1 MAHLQVTIDTDKLKD
16 LFASDAGMAALAEE
30 ILNQVLDA
38 QMTEHLQA
46 KPYERTDRRR
56 AYRNGYKPRQLTTRV
71 GTLTLRV
78 PQARDGS
85 FSTDL
90 FRRYQHAQK
99 FLRGEQA
106 LVLAMM
112 EMVNVDLMRSTQGVS
127 TRKVTKITE
136 ELCGAAFSKSTVSR
150 LCEELDVRVEAWNER
165 PLKERS
171 YPFVIVD
178 AMQIKVRRDE
188 AVRSTSALIAIG
200 INEEGYREVLGLDIG
215 DSESEGTWER
225 LFKRLK
231 ARGLRGVELI
241 TSDSHGGLVKAAR
254 RQFQGAAWQRCQT
267 HLMRNV
273 LGQTPRHLKAE
284 MAAWLR
290 RIFRSESKAEARQ
303 AFGELAGELDGKAE
317 SALQTLEAGL
327 EDAIAVLALPAKYRR
342 RLRTTNMVERLIEE
356 IRRRERVIRIFP
368 NSASAHR
375 LVGAL
380 LQEQHEEWLTGRKYF
395 DMSEYFEWK
404 QARRASSGEA
414 ASSKAASIQHAA

>member
-1 MAHLQVTIDTDKLKD
+1 MAHLKVTIDTDKLKD
-16 LFASDAGMAALAEE
+16 LFASDEGMAALAEQ

-46 KPYERTDRRR
+46 KPYERTDRRQ

-90 FRRYQHAQK
+90 FRRYQ
-99 FLRGEQA
+99 RSEQA

-112 EMVNVDLMRSTQGVS
+112 EMVLQGVS

-136 ELCGAAFSKSTVSR
+136 ELCGTGFSKSTVSR
-150 LCEELDVRVEAWNER
+150 LCEELDVRVRAWNER
-165 PLKERS
+165 PLGKKR
-171 YPFVIVD
+171 YPFLLVD

-225 LFKRLK
+225 LFKRLRD
-231 ARGLRGVELI
+231 RGLRGVELI
-241 TSDSHGGLVKAAR
+241 TSDNHRGLVKALR

-284 MAAWLR
+284 MTAWLR
-290 RIFRSESKAEARQ
+290 RIFRSESQAEARQ
-303 AFGELAGELDGKAE
+303 AFGELARELEGKAE
-317 SALQTLEAGL
+317 NALQTLETGL

-368 NSASAHR
+368 NSASAKR
-375 LVGAL
+375 LIGAL

-395 DMSEYFEWK
+395 DMTEYVEW
-404 QARRASSGEA
+404 QQPRRASSGD
-414 ASSKAASIQHAA
+414 AASIQHVA

>member
-16 LFASDAGMAALAEE
+16 LFASDQGMAALAEE

-46 KPYERTDRRR
+46 KPYERTERRR

-90 FRRYQHAQK
+90 FRRYQ
-99 FLRGEQA
+99 RSEQA

-112 EMVNVDLMRSTQGVS
+112 EMVNVDLMRSTRGVS

-136 ELCGAAFSKSTVSR
+136 ELCGTAFSKSTVSR
-150 LCEELDVRVEAWNER
+150 LCEELDVRVRAWNER
-165 PLKERS
+165 PLKERR
-171 YPFVIVD
+171 YPFLVVD

-188 AVRSTSALIAIG
+188 AVRSTSALIAVG

-241 TSDSHGGLVKAAR
+241 TSDSHGGLVKALR

-284 MAAWLR
+284 MTAWLR
-290 RIFRSESKAEARQ
+290 RIFRSESQAEARQ
-303 AFGELAGELDGKAE
+303 AFGELARELDGKAGK
-317 SALQTLEAGL
+317 ALQTLETGL

-375 LVGAL
+375 LIGAL
-380 LQEQHEEWLTGRKYF
+380 LQEQHEQWLTGRKYF
-395 DMSEYFEWK
+395 DMTEYVDWR
-404 QARRASSGEA
+404 QARRAPSGGA
-414 ASSKAASIQHAA
+414 ASNEAASIQHAA

>member
-1 MAHLQVTIDTDKLKD
+1 MARLQVTIDTDKLKD
-16 LFASDAGMAALAEE
+16 LFAGDAGMAALAEQV
-30 ILNQVLDA
+30 LNQGLEA

-46 KPYERTDRRR
+46 KPYERTERRR
-56 AYRNGYKPRQLTTRV
+56 AYRNGYKPRRLTTRV

-90 FRRYQHAQK
+90 FRRYQ
-99 FLRGEQA
+99 RSEQA

-112 EMVNVDLMRSTQGVS
+112 EMVVQGVS
-127 TRKVTKITE
+127 TRKVTKSTDK
-136 ELCGAAFSKSTVSR
+136 LCGTGFSKSAVSR
-150 LCEELDVRVEAWNER
+150 LCEELDVRVRAWNER
-165 PLKERS
+165 PLDGKR
-171 YPFVIVD
+171 YPFLLVD

-188 AVRSTSALIAIG
+188 AVRSTSALVAIG

-284 MAAWLR
+284 MTAWLR
-290 RIFRSESKAEARQ
+290 RIFRSESQAEARQ
-303 AFGELAGELDGKAE
+303 AFRELSREMEGKAE
-317 SALQTLEAGL
+317 AALDTLEAGL
-327 EDAIAVLALPAKYRR
+327 GDAIAVLALPAKYRR

-368 NSASAHR
+368 NSASAER
-375 LVGAL
+375 LIGAL

-404 QARRASSGEA
+404 QSHRTSPG
-414 ASSKAASIQHAA
+414 KAASVPHAA

>member
-90 FRRYQHAQK
+90 FRRYQ
-99 FLRGEQA
+99 RSEQA

>member
-1 MAHLQVTIDTDKLKD
+1 MAHLQVTTPGTDKLKD
-16 LFASDAGMAALAEE
+16 LFASDEGMAALAEE

-90 FRRYQHAQK
+90 FRRYQ
-99 FLRGEQA
+99 RSEQA

-112 EMVNVDLMRSTQGVS
+112 EMENIDLMRSTQGVS

-136 ELCGAAFSKSTVSR
+136 ELCGTRFSKSTVSR
-150 LCEELDVRVEAWNER
+150 LCEELDVRVGAWNER
-165 PLKERS
+165 PLRKKR
-171 YPFVIVD
+171 YPFLLVD

-188 AVRSTSALIAIG
+188 AVRSTSALIAVG

-284 MAAWLR
+284 MTAWLR
-290 RIFRSESKAEARQ
+290 RIFRSESQAEARQ
-303 AFGELAGELDGKAE
+303 AFGELARELDGTAE
-317 SALQTLEAGL
+317 TALQTLETGL
-327 EDAIAVLALPAKYRR
+327 EDAIAVLVLPAKYRR

>member
-1 MAHLQVTIDTDKLKD
+1 
-16 LFASDAGMAALAEE
+16 MAALAEE

-71 GTLTLRV
+71 GTLRLRV

-90 FRRYQHAQK
+90 FRRYQ
-99 FLRGEQA
+99 RSEQA

-136 ELCGAAFSKSTVSR
+136 ELCGTSFSKSTVSR
-150 LCEELDVRVEAWNER
+150 LCEELDVRVGAWNER
-165 PLKERS
+165 PLKKKR
-171 YPFVIVD
+171 YPFLVVD

-188 AVRSTSALIAIG
+188 AVRRASALIAIG
-200 INEEGYREVLGLDIG
+200 INEEGYREVLGLDVG
-215 DSESEGTWER
+215 DSESEGTWEQ
-225 LFKRLK
+225 LFKRLRD
-231 ARGLRGVELI
+231 RGLRGVELI
-241 TSDSHGGLVKAAR
+241 TSDNHRGLVKAAR

-284 MAAWLR
+284 MTAWLR
-290 RIFRSESKAEARQ
+290 RIFRSESQAEARG
-303 AFGELAGELDGKAE
+303 AFRELTRELERKAE
-317 SALQTLEAGL
+317 NALQTLEAGL

-368 NSASAHR
+368 NSASVHR

-395 DMSEYFEWK
+395 DMRKYFEWK
-404 QARRASSGEA
+404 QAGLEPSD
-414 ASSKAASIQHAA
+414 KAASVQQAA

>member
-1 MAHLQVTIDTDKLKD
+1 MAQLQVTIDTDKLKD
-16 LFASDAGMAALAEE
+16 LFAGDAGMAALAEQV
-30 ILNQVLDA
+30 LNQVLEA

-46 KPYERTDRRR
+46 KPYERTERRR
-56 AYRNGYKPRQLTTRV
+56 AYRNGYKPRRLTTRV

-90 FRRYQHAQK
+90 FRRYQ
-99 FLRGEQA
+99 RSEQA

-136 ELCGAAFSKSTVSR
+136 ELCGTAFSKSTVSR
-150 LCEELDVRVEAWNER
+150 LCEELDVRVRAWNER
-165 PLKERS
+165 PLNGKR
-171 YPFVIVD
+171 YPFLLVD

-188 AVRSTSALIAIG
+188 AVRSTSALVAVG

-215 DSESEGTWER
+215 DSESEATWER

-241 TSDSHGGLVKAAR
+241 TSDNHRGLVKALR

-284 MAAWLR
+284 MTAWLR
-290 RIFRSESKAEARQ
+290 RIFRSESQAEARQ
-303 AFGELAGELDGKAE
+303 AFGELARELDGTAE
-317 SALQTLEAGL
+317 TALQTLEAGL

-368 NSASAHR
+368 NSASAER
-375 LVGAL
+375 LIGAL

-395 DMSEYFEWK
+395 DMSEYFAWK
-404 QARRASSGEA
+404 QASQKSSG
-414 ASSKAASIQHAA
+414 KAASIQHAA

>member
-1 MAHLQVTIDTDKLKD
+1 
-16 LFASDAGMAALAEE
+16 
-30 ILNQVLDA
+30 
-38 QMTEHLQA
+38 
-46 KPYERTDRRR
+46 
-56 AYRNGYKPRQLTTRV
+56 
-71 GTLTLRV
+71 
-78 PQARDGS
+78 
-85 FSTDL
+85 
-90 FRRYQHAQK
+90 
-99 FLRGEQA
+99 
-106 LVLAMM
+106 
-112 EMVNVDLMRSTQGVS
+112 MRSTQGVS

-136 ELCGAAFSKSTVSR
+136 ELCGTRFSKSTVSR
-150 LCEELDVRVEAWNER
+150 LCEELDVRVGAWNER
-165 PLKERS
+165 PLRKKR
-171 YPFVIVD
+171 YPFLLVD

-188 AVRSTSALIAIG
+188 AVRSTSALIAVG

-284 MAAWLR
+284 MTAWLR
-290 RIFRSESKAEARQ
+290 RIFRSESQAEARQ
-303 AFGELAGELDGKAE
+303 AFGELARELDGKAGK
-317 SALQTLEAGL
+317 ALQTLETGL

>member
-16 LFASDAGMAALAEE
+16 LFASDEGMAALAEE

-46 KPYERTDRRR
+46 KPYERTNRRR

-112 EMVNVDLMRSTQGVS
+112 EMVLQGVS

-136 ELCGAAFSKSTVSR
+136 ELCGTAFSKSTVSR
-150 LCEELDVRVEAWNER
+150 LCEELDVRVGAWNER
-165 PLKERS
+165 SLKKQQ
-171 YPFVIVD
+171 YPFLVVD
-178 AMQIKVRRDE
+178 AMQIGDDTSPEVRRDE

-200 INEEGYREVLGLDIG
+200 INEDGYREVLGLDIG

-284 MAAWLR
+284 MTAWLR
-290 RIFRSESKAEARQ
+290 CIFRSESKAEARQ
-303 AFGELAGELDGKAE
+303 AFGELARELDGKAE
-317 SALQTLEAGL
+317 NARQTLEAGL

-342 RLRTTNMVERLIEE
+342 RLRTTNMAERLIEE

-368 NSASAHR
+368 NSASAER
-375 LVGAL
+375 LIGAL
-380 LQEQHEEWLTGRKYF
+380 LQEQHEQWLTGRKYF

-404 QARRASSGEA
+404 QAGLESSG
-414 ASSKAASIQHAA
+414 KAASVQYAA

>member
-1 MAHLQVTIDTDKLKD
+1 MAQLQVTIDTDKLKD
-16 LFASDAGMAALAEE
+16 LFAGDEGMAALAEQV
-30 ILNQVLDA
+30 LNQVLEA

-46 KPYERTDRRR
+46 KPYERTERRR
-56 AYRNGYKPRQLTTRV
+56 AYRNGYKPRRLTTRV

-90 FRRYQHAQK
+90 FRRYQ
-99 FLRGEQA
+99 RSEQA

-112 EMVNVDLMRSTQGVS
+112 EMVLQGVS

-136 ELCGAAFSKSTVSR
+136 ELCGTAFSKSTVSR
-150 LCEELDVRVEAWNER
+150 LCEALDVRVRAWNER
-165 PLKERS
+165 SLKERR
-171 YPFVIVD
+171 YPFLIVD

-188 AVRSTSALIAIG
+188 AVRSTSALVAVG

-215 DSESEGTWER
+215 DSESEATWER

-241 TSDSHGGLVKAAR
+241 TSDNHRGLVKALR

-284 MAAWLR
+284 MTAWLR
-290 RIFRSESKAEARQ
+290 RIFRSESQAEARQ
-303 AFGELAGELDGKAE
+303 AFGELARELDGTAE
-317 SALQTLEAGL
+317 PALQTLEAGL

-368 NSASAHR
+368 NSASAER
-375 LVGAL
+375 LIGAL

-395 DMSEYFEWK
+395 DMSEYFAWK
-404 QARRASSGEA
+404 QASQKSSG
-414 ASSKAASIQHAA
+414 KAASIQHAA

>member
-16 LFASDAGMAALAEE
+16 LFASDEGMAALAEE
-30 ILNQVLDA
+30 ILNQVLEA

-46 KPYERTDRRR
+46 KPYERTNRRR

-90 FRRYQHAQK
+90 FRRYQ
-99 FLRGEQA
+99 RSEQA

-112 EMVNVDLMRSTQGVS
+112 EMVLQGVS

-136 ELCGAAFSKSTVSR
+136 ELCGTAFSKSTVSR
-150 LCEELDVRVEAWNER
+150 LCEELDVRVGAWNER
-165 PLKERS
+165 SLKKQQ
-171 YPFVIVD
+171 YPFLVVD

-284 MAAWLR
+284 MTAWLR

-303 AFGELAGELDGKAE
+303 AFRELARELDGKAE
-317 SALQTLEAGL
+317 TALQTLEAGL

-342 RLRTTNMVERLIEE
+342 RLRTTNMAERLIEE

-368 NSASAHR
+368 NSPSAHR
-375 LVGAL
+375 LIGAL

-395 DMSEYFEWK
+395 DMSEYLEWR
-404 QARRASSGEA
+404 QARRASSGD
-414 ASSKAASIQHAA
+414 AASIQHAA

>member
-16 LFASDAGMAALAEE
+16 LFATDEGMAALAEQ

-46 KPYERTDRRR
+46 KPYERTDRRQG
-56 AYRNGYKPRQLTTRV
+56 YRNGYRPRKFTTRV

-85 FSTDL
+85 FSTEL
-90 FRRYQHAQK
+90 FRRYQ
-99 FLRGEQA
+99 RSEQA

-136 ELCGAAFSKSTVSR
+136 ELCGTSFSKSTVSR
-150 LCEELDVRVEAWNER
+150 LCEELDVRVRAWNER
-165 PLKERS
+165 PLKKK
-171 YPFVIVD
+171 YPFLVVD

-188 AVRSTSALIAIG
+188 AVRRASALIAIG

-215 DSESEGTWER
+215 DSESTRRNFCAGTWER

-231 ARGLRGVELI
+231 ARGLSGVELI
-241 TSDSHGGLVKAAR
+241 TSDDHRGLVKALR

-284 MAAWLR
+284 MTAWLR

-303 AFGELAGELDGKAE
+303 AFRALSRELEGKAE
-317 SALQTLEAGL
+317 NALQTLEAGL

-380 LQEQHEEWLTGRKYF
+380 LQEQHEQWLTGRKYF
-395 DMSEYFEWK
+395 DMSEYSEWR
-404 QARRASSGEA
+404 QARRVPTGE
-414 ASSKAASIQHAA
+414 AASIQHAA

>member
-16 LFASDAGMAALAEE
+16 LFASDEGMAALAEE

-46 KPYERTDRRR
+46 KPYERTERRR

-90 FRRYQHAQK
+90 FRRYQ
-99 FLRGEQA
+99 RSEQA

-112 EMVNVDLMRSTQGVS
+112 EMVLQGVS

-136 ELCGAAFSKSTVSR
+136 ELCGTAFSKSTVSR
-150 LCEELDVRVEAWNER
+150 LCEELDVRVGAWNER
-165 PLKERS
+165 PLKKWR

-188 AVRSTSALIAIG
+188 AVRSTSALVAIG

-241 TSDSHGGLVKAAR
+241 TSDSHRGLVKALR

-284 MAAWLR
+284 MTAWLR
-290 RIFRSESKAEARQ
+290 RIFRSESKAEARG
-303 AFGELAGELDGKAE
+303 AFRELARELDGRAE
-317 SALQTLEAGL
+317 TALQTLEAGL

-342 RLRTTNMVERLIEE
+342 RLRTTNMAERLIEE

-368 NSASAHR
+368 NSASAER
-375 LVGAL
+375 LIGAL

-404 QARRASSGEA
+404 QAGLESSG
-414 ASSKAASIQHAA
+414 KAASVQQAA

>member
-16 LFASDAGMAALAEE
+16 LFASDEGMAALAEE

-90 FRRYQHAQK
+90 FRRYQ
-99 FLRGEQA
+99 RSEQA

-112 EMVNVDLMRSTQGVS
+112 EMVLQGVS

-136 ELCGAAFSKSTVSR
+136 ELCGTGFSKSTVSR
-150 LCEELDVRVEAWNER
+150 LCEELDVRVRAWNER
-165 PLKERS
+165 SLKKQ
-171 YPFVIVD
+171 YPFLVVD

-188 AVRSTSALIAIG
+188 AVRSTSALIAVG
-200 INEEGYREVLGLDIG
+200 VNEDGYREVLGLDIG

-231 ARGLRGVELI
+231 TRGLRGVELV
-241 TSDSHGGLVKAAR
+241 TSDDHRGLVKALR

-284 MAAWLR
+284 MTAWLR

-303 AFGELAGELDGKAE
+303 AFGELARELDGKAE
-317 SALQTLEAGL
+317 NALQTLEAGL

-375 LVGAL
+375 LIGAL
-380 LQEQHEEWLTGRKYF
+380 LQEQHEDWLTGRKYF
-395 DMSEYFEWK
+395 DMGEYVEWK
-404 QARRASSGEA
+404 QAGLEPSG
-414 ASSKAASIQHAA
+414 KAASVQHAA

>member
-30 ILNQVLDA
+30 IMNQVLDA

-90 FRRYQHAQK
+90 FRRYQ
-99 FLRGEQA
+99 RSEQA

>member
-16 LFASDAGMAALAEE
+16 LFASDEGMAALAEQV
-30 ILNQVLDA
+30 LNQVLDA

-46 KPYERTDRRR
+46 KPYERTDQRR
-56 AYRNGYKPRQLTTRV
+56 AYRNGYKPRKLTTRV

-90 FRRYQHAQK
+90 FRRYQ
-99 FLRGEQA
+99 RSEQA

-112 EMVNVDLMRSTQGVS
+112 EMVLQGVS

-136 ELCGAAFSKSTVSR
+136 ELCGTAFSKSTVSR
-150 LCEELDVRVEAWNER
+150 LCAALDVRVGAWNER
-165 PLKERS
+165 PLDGKR
-171 YPFVIVD
+171 YPFLLVD

-188 AVRSTSALIAIG
+188 AVRSTSALIAVG

-215 DSESEGTWER
+215 DSESTRRNFCARTWER
-225 LFKRLK
+225 LFKRLRD
-231 ARGLRGVELI
+231 RGLRGVDLI
-241 TSDSHGGLVKAAR
+241 TSDSHRGLVKALR

-284 MAAWLR
+284 MTAWLR
-290 RIFRSESKAEARQ
+290 RIFRSESQAEARQ
-303 AFGELAGELDGKAE
+303 AFGELARELDGKAE
-317 SALQTLEAGL
+317 KALQTLEAGL

-342 RLRTTNMVERLIEE
+342 RLRTTNGARRLIEE
-356 IRRRERVIRIFP
+356 VRRRERVIRIFP

-380 LQEQHEEWLTGRKYF
+380 LQEQHEQWLTGRKYL
-395 DMSEYFEWK
+395 DMTEYLEWK
-404 QARRASSGEA
+404 QARRESSD
-414 ASSKAASIQHAA
+414 KAASVQQAA

>member
-90 FRRYQHAQK
+90 FRRYQ
-99 FLRGEQA
+99 RSEQA

-112 EMVNVDLMRSTQGVS
+112 EMVLQGVS